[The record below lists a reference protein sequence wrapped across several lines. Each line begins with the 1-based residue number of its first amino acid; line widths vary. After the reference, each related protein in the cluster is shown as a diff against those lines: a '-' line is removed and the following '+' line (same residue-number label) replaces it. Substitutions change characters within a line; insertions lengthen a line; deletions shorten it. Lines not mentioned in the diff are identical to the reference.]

1 MPSLSLL
8 CIPIII
14 KEEEVSCRG
23 CWSWRPEPWWRGWWR
38 FRTCPLGE
46 HTRPPLWL
54 PAWWWMGSF
63 WATMMMVI
71 MYLNLESR
79 VCMNTSNLFKK
90 ELKIKTHVDRVCSV
104 WLLNLNWDALIFL
117 NFRLYFLKSDLYF
130 FWVYFLICCKLV
142 QNLVIR
148 WCHLHC
154 LVSKLSTRLCTC
166 IATLPRNALLALSA
180 CITCIL
186 LA

>member
-1 MPSLSLL
+1 
-8 CIPIII
+8 
-14 KEEEVSCRG
+14 
-23 CWSWRPEPWWRGWWR
+23 
-38 FRTCPLGE
+38 
-46 HTRPPLWL
+46 
-54 PAWWWMGSF
+54 MGSF

-180 CITCIL
+180 CITCITCIL
-186 LA
+186 LAYLAYYLHNLHNLYITCITCILLAELAYYLHNLQNLHITCLTCYYWHNLLLLA